1 MNKAEFVYLDNGLT
15 ILIYSD
21 KSKISNHIEL
31 ITFLGGK
38 SRSYIDYDG
47 VSNEIIPG
55 SAHFLEHYVCE
66 RSINGNLIDNLKE
79 IGVISSNASTNNFV
93 TSFYADMVCNFESCL
108 EMFLKCI
115 YNPVFNDD
123 NVLDTKHAV
132 LNEIRDDDD
141 NFRRKISYRIVSN
154 VFYNNVRT
162 LGDTDSVNMIDANYL
177 KKLYECT
184 YTPSNQLLVLA
195 GCFDYDDTL
204 KYVREF
210 YDNISFKCNRRLL
223 LEKEKSSVVLKR
235 DVFVCDIMEEIIIS
249 FKIDVSNLNN
259 FDKYRLDWYLGAF
272 SLINFSKYSS
282 ISDYI
287 RSDSSYTG
295 DISFSQGNFG
305 DYVLF
310 EIAVYTN
317 KYEEFKNLVLSN
329 INNFR
334 DNTREEFEYYKKH
347 CKTKVSVRKDNIS
360 SYIIPIIQNYTDF
373 NYPYDDTMDFID
385 SLNYDDYIEM
395 IGNLDFSNY
404 SYLCVK
410 RK

>member
-47 VSNEIIPG
+47 VSNKIIPG

-123 NVLDTKHAV
+123 NVLDTKHTV

-184 YTPSNQLLVLA
+184 YTPSNQLLVLV

-223 LEKEKSSVVLKR
+223 LE
-235 DVFVCDIMEEIIIS
+235 
-249 FKIDVSNLNN
+249 
-259 FDKYRLDWYLGAF
+259 
-272 SLINFSKYSS
+272 
-282 ISDYI
+282 
-287 RSDSSYTG
+287 
-295 DISFSQGNFG
+295 
-305 DYVLF
+305 
-310 EIAVYTN
+310 
-317 KYEEFKNLVLSN
+317 
-329 INNFR
+329 
-334 DNTREEFEYYKKH
+334 REE
-347 CKTKVSVRKDNIS
+347 
-360 SYIIPIIQNYTDF
+360 
-373 NYPYDDTMDFID
+373 
-385 SLNYDDYIEM
+385 
-395 IGNLDFSNY
+395 
-404 SYLCVK
+404 
-410 RK
+410 

>member
-47 VSNEIIPG
+47 VSNKIIPG

-79 IGVISSNASTNNFV
+79 MGVISSNASTNNFV

-108 EMFLKCI
+108 EMFFKCI

-154 VFYNNVRT
+154 VFYNN
-162 LGDTDSVNMIDANYL
+162 
-177 KKLYECT
+177 
-184 YTPSNQLLVLA
+184 
-195 GCFDYDDTL
+195 TL